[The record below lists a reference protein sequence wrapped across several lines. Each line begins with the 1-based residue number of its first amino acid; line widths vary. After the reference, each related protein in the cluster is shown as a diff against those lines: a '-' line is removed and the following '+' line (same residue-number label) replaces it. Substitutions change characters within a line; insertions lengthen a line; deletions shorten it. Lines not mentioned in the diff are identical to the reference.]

1 MRRIQTFVLKDTE
14 RGAILFF
21 PPIQL
26 QKQYVAILYAVHLIE
41 VYNATVCY
49 AYQLMYSKCVSQY
62 LN

>member
-1 MRRIQTFVLKDTE
+1 MLKDTE